1 MRRTILKLGLLV
13 ALALAL
19 GFPVAAQTK
28 AKAVDRAL
36 DGITPNRPGVRLVI
50 FDPET
55 GIIDAL
61 EALRKNRILDIPD
74 LTVIGV
80 YHEKQMGDFADAR
93 KFVADNKLDWFKFHV
108 VTAEINE
115 AAVFNKN
122 ACTPEFEAIV
132 KKADG
137 VIFFGGPDIP
147 PTVYHK
153 KTSLLSSVEDPYRHY
168 FELSAVFHLLGGSQ
182 DNSFKPLLAGRPG
195 FPVLG
200 ICLGLQTLNVGTGG
214 TLIQDIWTEVYGK
227 STVEDAIS
235 LGPEQWHTNPYD
247 PHGRLYPLY
256 QTMGGSFHSLELG
269 AESKFCVAMGFK
281 TFDHPRILSWHH
293 QDVGTLGKG
302 LVVVAMSRDGKVIEA
317 IEHREYP
324 NVLGIQFHPEYSLL
338 WDRAAGELRQLH
350 EANFSFREKPGDPL
364 ISFSAILA
372 GSPPSLPFN
381 KAIWAWFAAKLKES
395 HGRTSSLKSGPSIM

>member
-19 GFPVAAQTK
+19 GFPVAAQTEGQ
-28 AKAVDRAL
+28 AVDRAL
-36 DGITPNRPGVRLVI
+36 DGISPNGPGVCLVI
-50 FDPET
+50 FYPESEP
-55 GIIDAL
+55 GIIEAL
-61 EALRKNRILDIPD
+61 EALRENRILDIPN
-74 LTVIGV
+74 LIVIGV

-93 KFVADNKLDWFKFHV
+93 KYVADNKLDWFKFHV

-115 AAVFNKN
+115 AAVFKKN

-182 DNSFKPLLAGRPG
+182 DNSFKPLLSGRPG

-214 TLIQDIWTEVYGK
+214 TLIQDIWTEVYDK

-256 QTMGGSFHSLELG
+256 QTMGCNFHSLELG
-269 AESKFCVAMGFK
+269 AGSKFCVAMGFK
-281 TFDHPRILSWHH
+281 TSDHPRILSWHH

-302 LVVVAMSRDGKVIEA
+302 LVVVATSRDGKVVEA
-317 IEHREYP
+317 VEHREYP
-324 NVLGIQFHPEYSLL
+324 NVLGTQFHPEFPQL
-338 WDRAAGELRQLH
+338 WDTTPI
-350 EANFSFREKPGDPL
+350 FREKPGDPL
-364 ISFSAILA
+364 TSGNAILA

-395 HGRTSSLKSGPSIM
+395 HGRH